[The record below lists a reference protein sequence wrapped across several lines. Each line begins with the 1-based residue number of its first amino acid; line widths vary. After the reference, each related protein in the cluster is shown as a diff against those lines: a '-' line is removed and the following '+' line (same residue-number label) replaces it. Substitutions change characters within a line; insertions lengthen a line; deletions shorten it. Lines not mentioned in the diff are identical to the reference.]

1 MSESTKMKVTGLKN
15 SITELEN
22 VTKGFSWRLD
32 QAEEEE
38 KKQTYRQ
45 DSGILSVRAAK
56 KKKKK
61 TKSEDSLR
69 DLWDIIQKTNIHTIG
84 MTKKA
89 EREKRDRKF
98 IQSSNDWKYS

>member
-38 KKQTYRQ
+38 EKKET
-45 DSGILSVRAAK
+45 
-56 KKKKK
+56 
-61 TKSEDSLR
+61 
-69 DLWDIIQKTNIHTIG
+69 
-84 MTKKA
+84 
-89 EREKRDRKF
+89 
-98 IQSSNDWKYS
+98 

>member
-32 QAEEEE
+32 QAEEE

-56 KKKKK
+56 KKKKDK
-61 TKSEDSLR
+61 EWR
-69 DLWDIIQKTNIHTIG
+69 
-84 MTKKA
+84 
-89 EREKRDRKF
+89 
-98 IQSSNDWKYS
+98 